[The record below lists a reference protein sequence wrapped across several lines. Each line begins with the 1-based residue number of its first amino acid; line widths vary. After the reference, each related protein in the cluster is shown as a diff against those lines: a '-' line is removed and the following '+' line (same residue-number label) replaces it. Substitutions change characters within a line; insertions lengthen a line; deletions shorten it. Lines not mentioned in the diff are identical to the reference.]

1 MYAVRTTLV
10 LLSLTMPAIAGT
22 GSEGNKHAN
31 TEAVRDAISKALP
44 YLAKDGRSW
53 MDGKVEMQDNKK
65 CVSCHYVAF
74 AAWSHD
80 AASRAGLD
88 FDVTEHKKLNL
99 DAIDFISDPKIG
111 RLVTYSHM
119 LLANTKPKPDVA
131 EKLKVLAA
139 RIPTLQEKAGFWKA
153 KGQFPTQKRKIA
165 ESNAVATMWAL
176 AATRRYAKDPVI
188 GLGRARGLQWLKK
201 SKPGVSTEWDAWRLV
216 TSHTESLDDLQ
227 QRRDALLARQNADGG
242 WGWLKNQPS
251 DAYTTGQVLYAL
263 QKTGLTMDKEAVAR
277 GTAWLL
283 KAQKPD
289 GTWTVSSELT
299 SAEPDENKDQI
310 YSYWGTAWSV
320 IALAN
325 LHPAA
330 EPIAKSS
337 R

>member
-1 MYAVRTTLV
+1 MHAAQTMLV
-10 LLSLTMPAIAGT
+10 LLSLTMPAVAAH
-22 GSEGNKHAN
+22 GSEEGADSA
-31 TEAVRDAISKALP
+31 AVRDAIAKALP

-53 MDGKVEMQDNKK
+53 MDGKVEMQDDKK

-74 AAWSHD
+74 GVWSHD

-88 FDVTEHKKLNL
+88 FDVAAHAKLNL

-131 EKLKVLAA
+131 AKLKTLAT
-139 RIPTLQEKAGFWKA
+139 RIPKLQEKAGFWKA
-153 KGQFPTQKRKIA
+153 KGQFPSQKRKIT

-188 GLGRARGLQWLKK
+188 GPSRARGLEWLKK
-201 SKPGVSTEWDAWRLV
+201 SRSGVSTEWDAWRLV
-216 TSHTESLDDLQ
+216 TSHNESLDDLQ

-263 QKTGLTMDKEAVAR
+263 HQTGPDTDRKAVAR

-283 KAQKPD
+283 KTQKPD

-325 LHPAA
+325 LHPAGHPVA
-330 EPIAKSS
+330 ESS

>member
-1 MYAVRTTLV
+1 MHAAQTTLV
-10 LLSLTMPAIAGT
+10 LLSLTMSAIAGN
-22 GSEGNKHAN
+22 GSEGSKDADSA
-31 TEAVRDAISKALP
+31 AVRDAISKALP

-74 AAWSHD
+74 GAWSHD

-88 FDVTEHKKLNL
+88 FDVTAHAKLNL
-99 DAIDFISDPKIG
+99 DALDFISDPKIG

-131 EKLKVLAA
+131 AKLKTLAM
-139 RIPTLQEKAGFWKA
+139 RIPRLQEKAGFWMA
-153 KGQFPTQKRKIA
+153 KGQFPSQKRKIT

-188 GLGRARGLQWLKK
+188 APSRARGLQWLKK

-216 TSHTESLDDLQ
+216 TSHNESLDDLQ
-227 QRRDALLARQNADGG
+227 QRRDTLLARQNTDGG
-242 WGWLKNQPS
+242 WAWLKNQPS

-263 QKTGLTMDKEAVAR
+263 QQTGLDTNQEAVAR

-283 KAQKPD
+283 KTQESD

-325 LHPAA
+325 LHPAGQ
-330 EPIAKSS
+330 PVAKAS